1 MSDLEDLYREIILDH
16 YRSPRNSGE
25 LEPPAHKAEG
35 FNPLCGDEIV
45 VYLLMDDD
53 NKIAEIKI
61 GGQGCSISQSS
72 ASMMSAAVKGKT
84 PEEARELMSSFKGL
98 MSIAEKGE
106 ELTEPTPSEIRELGD
121 LAALRGVVKFP
132 TRIKCATLGWNTLE
146 EALSAAAQA
155 T

>member
-16 YRSPRNSGE
+16 YRSPRNSGA

-45 VYLLMDDD
+45 VYLLLGEDGTITD
-53 NKIAEIKI
+53 IKI

-72 ASMMSAAVKGKT
+72 ASMMSAAVKGKS
-84 PEEARELMSSFKGL
+84 PAEARKLMSSFKAL
-98 MSIAEKGE
+98 MSITDSGSGLA
-106 ELTEPTPSEIRELGD
+106 EPTPSEIRELGD

-146 EALSAAAQA
+146 QALNDVES
-155 T
+155 

>member
-16 YRSPRNSGE
+16 YRSPRNSGT
-25 LEPPAHKAEG
+25 LETPPAHRTEG
-35 FNPLCGDEIV
+35 FNPLCGDEII
-45 VYLLMDDD
+45 VYVIRDEHDRISD
-53 NKIAEIKI
+53 IKI

-84 PEEARELMSSFKGL
+84 VEQARGLMRSFKNL
-98 MSIAEKGE
+98 MSIAEDGGE
-106 ELTEPTPSEIRELGD
+106 LAEPTASEIRELGD

-146 EALSAAAQA
+146 QAL
-155 T
+155 TETDD

>member
-16 YRSPRNSGE
+16 YRSPRNSGT
-25 LEPPAHKAEG
+25 LDPPAHKAEG

-45 VYLLMDDD
+45 VYLLLDDTG
-53 NKIAEIKI
+53 KIADIKI

-84 PEEARELMSSFKGL
+84 PAQARELMSSFKGL
-98 MSIAEKGE
+98 MSISDKGDD
-106 ELTEPTPSEIRELGD
+106 LAEPTASEIRELGD

-146 EALSAAAQA
+146 QALDDVGA
-155 T
+155 